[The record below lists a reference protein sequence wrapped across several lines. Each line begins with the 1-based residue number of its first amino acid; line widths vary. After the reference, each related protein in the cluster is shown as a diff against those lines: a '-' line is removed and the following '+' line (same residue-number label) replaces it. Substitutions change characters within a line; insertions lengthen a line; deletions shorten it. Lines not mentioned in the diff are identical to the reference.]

1 MTAER
6 ETEVLAAVL
15 QLLHE
20 VGYEGLTMDAV
31 ATRARCGKATLYR
44 QWRGKPGLVAA
55 ALNASRP
62 DGFGQVDTGSLRG
75 DLLVI
80 LTAMAGKAADETVL
94 ISGLARAMLQ
104 DKELASTLRETLVV
118 PQDAKLAA
126 IVDRAVARGEL
137 SARPAA
143 TSWLGPLV
151 FGTVLCRPLFQDEY
165 ADDAYLVRFLD
176 ETLLPA
182 LLHS

>member
-1 MTAER
+1 MLTA
-6 ETEVLAAVL
+6 VV

-31 ATRARCGKATLYR
+31 AGRARCGKATLYR
-44 QWRGKPGLVAA
+44 QWQGKPRLVAA
-55 ALNASRP
+55 ALHATRP
-62 DGFGQVDTGSLRG
+62 DGFGEIDTGSLRG
-75 DLLVI
+75 DL
-80 LTAMAGKAADETVL
+80 MAVLRALGAKAADETVL
-94 ISGLARAMLQ
+94 ISGLARAMLD
-104 DKELASTLRETLVV
+104 DKELARTLRDTLVA

-137 SARPAA
+137 PARPAA
-143 TSWLGPLV
+143 TAWLGQLV
-151 FGTVLCRPLFQDEY
+151 FGTLLCRPLIQDEY

-176 ETLLPA
+176 EALIPA